1 MRLIVIIILTF
12 GQTLTAQNN
21 FSFTPVD
28 DIVEK
33 VVVAG
38 SPGQFD
44 IKIELDGIATAN
56 FNLIVTNVVLPTTWS
71 YVLCSPEI
79 CFAPKTESFNTT
91 FSYDSETTASE
102 YVQMKLLTTAVGGDT
117 IGRLD
122 IALVNL
128 ETGDSINYTLTVTS
142 EDESLNI
149 IKENEDI
156 PNLYQSNGCLYLE
169 SNGLSQSIEIYD
181 LSGKIVMPYLTFD
194 RLNEIIIPLTDL
206 PNNKI
211 LLFVYLDNYRQP
223 IHSVKWMY

>member
-1 MRLIVIIILTF
+1 MRLIVIIIFTF
-12 GQTLTAQNN
+12 GQVLTAQTN

-44 IKIELDGIATAN
+44 IQIELDGISTAN
-56 FNLIVTNVVLPTTWS
+56 FNLIATNVVLPKTWS
-71 YVLCSPEI
+71 YVLCSPEF
-79 CFAPKTESFNTT
+79 CFTPQTESFSTT
-91 FSYDSETTASE
+91 FSYDPEKTASE

-128 ETGDSINYTLTVTS
+128 ETGDSIIHTLTVTS
-142 EDESLNI
+142 QDESLSI
-149 IKENEDI
+149 IEENEDV
-156 PNLYQSNGCLYLE
+156 PNLHQSNGCLYFE

-194 RLNEIIIPLTDL
+194 GLNEIIIPLTDL

-223 IHSVKWMY
+223 IHLVKWMH